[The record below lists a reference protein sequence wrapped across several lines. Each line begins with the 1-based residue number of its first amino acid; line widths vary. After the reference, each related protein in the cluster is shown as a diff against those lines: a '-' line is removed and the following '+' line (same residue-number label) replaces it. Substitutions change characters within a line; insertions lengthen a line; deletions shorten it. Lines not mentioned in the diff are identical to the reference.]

1 MKKFLRAT
9 RITKLFGNFLK
20 KVLTCLLENDILQSV
35 RRKGVIK
42 IKTLTLRLDDDFHK
56 ALKIKCIEENTDMS
70 NYIIKLIKKDMKYP
84 LSKDV
89 ELKK

>member
-1 MKKFLRAT
+1 M
-9 RITKLFGNFLK
+9 
-20 KVLTCLLENDILQSV
+20 
-35 RRKGVIK
+35 IK